1 VERREIN
8 WAFIMHK
15 VIQDEVRALKVDKLF
30 FLPSYLAQLYAYAK
44 YKLEIEIDDR
54 DVIKKLYGTK
64 DEDVL
69 THKEEASSEMIEEGS
84 NEVPLEA
91 SGDTEEGDQSDY
103 VSSIDTDYR
112 YEGAFDGSSNK
123 GF

>member
-44 YKLEIEIDDR
+44 YKLEIEIDDKNI
-54 DVIKKLYGTK
+54 IKELYGTK
-64 DEDVL
+64 DENVL
-69 THKEEASSEMIEEGS
+69 TDEEEASSETTDDGS
-84 NEVPLEA
+84 TEVPLEA
-91 SGDTEEGDQSDY
+91 SSDTEEGD
-103 VSSIDTDYR
+103 
-112 YEGAFDGSSNK
+112 
-123 GF
+123 